1 MADPIMTPNS
11 LGDYLRARRALVS
24 PTDAGL
30 PPTGRRRVPGLRRE
44 EVAELVGLST
54 DYYVRLE
61 QGRADRPS
69 DEVLD
74 ALGRALLLGPA
85 ERAHL
90 RDLARPPRRAAAGAG
105 KETGAKGGA
114 ERGARGGAETLRPA
128 LRMVVEAMPLTPAVI
143 MNDRNDVLAWNALAA
158 ALLAD
163 FPRLPPRDRNMA
175 RRIFLD
181 PRAREVHL
189 DWDEAA
195 RTTVGIL
202 RMAAGRRPHDP
213 GLVRLVGELSLG
225 SGEFRTLWASHHVH
239 EKSHGA
245 KRFHHPAVGEVELA
259 YETFQAPG
267 ADHHLL
273 VVYTAAPDSPAER
286 ALRRLSGVAA
296 AATAGV
302 TAGAAAGAADGV
314 TAGGTAAGT
323 ATGAGAGASAA
334 GAGAAART
342 SAVTA
347 PNPA

>member
-1 MADPIMTPNS
+1 MADSIMTANS

-24 PTDAGL
+24 PGDVGL

-61 QGRADRPS
+61 QGRAERPS
-69 DEVLD
+69 EEVLA

-90 RDLARPPRRAAAGAG
+90 RDLARPQRRTAVRDGREAGRKAG
-105 KETGAKGGA
+105 QEAGRDSGKGPGE
-114 ERGARGGAETLRPA
+114 ERREGA
-128 LRMVVEAMPLTPAVI
+128 LRQALWLVVEAMPLTPAVI

-163 FPRLPPRDRNMA
+163 FPRLPPHERNMA

-181 PRAREVHL
+181 PRAREVHP

-195 RTTVGIL
+195 RTTVGVL

-213 GLVRLVGELSLG
+213 ELVRLIGELSLG
-225 SGEFRTLWASHHVH
+225 SAEFRTLWASRHVH
-239 EKSHGA
+239 EKSHGR
-245 KRFHHPAVGEVELA
+245 KLLHHPAVGEVELG

-267 ADHHLL
+267 PGRHLL
-273 VVYTAAPDSPAER
+273 VVYTAAPGSPAEQ
-286 ALRRLSGVAA
+286 ALRQL
-296 AATAGV
+296 
-302 TAGAAAGAADGV
+302 AGAAGIAGAAGLAGSAGIADIAGRAEADRADV
-314 TAGGTAAGT
+314 TAA
-323 ATGAGAGASAA
+323 
-334 GAGAAART
+334 
-342 SAVTA
+342 
-347 PNPA
+347 NPA

>member
-1 MADPIMTPNS
+1 MADSIMPPNS

-24 PTDAGL
+24 PRDAGL
-30 PPTGRRRVPGLRRE
+30 PATGHRRVPGLRRE

-74 ALGRALLLGPA
+74 ALGRALRLGPA
-85 ERAHL
+85 ERSHL
-90 RDLARPPRRAAAGAG
+90 RDLARPPRRALPRTRREP
-105 KETGAKGGA
+105 ETEVEPEA
-114 ERGARGGAETLRPA
+114 EAEVALRPA
-128 LRMVVEAMPLTPAVI
+128 LRQVVEAIPLTPAVL
-143 MNDRNDVLAWNALAA
+143 MNDRNDVLAWNGLAA

-163 FPRLPPRDRNMA
+163 FPRLPPHERNMA

-213 GLVRLVGELSLG
+213 ELIRLVGELSLG
-225 SGEFRTLWASHHVH
+225 SAEFRALWASRHVH
-239 EKSHGA
+239 EKSHGP
-245 KRFHHPAVGEVELA
+245 KRFHHPAVGEVKLD

-267 ADHHLL
+267 AGHHLL
-273 VVYTAAPDSPAER
+273 VVYTAAPGSPAEA
-286 ALRRLSGVAA
+286 ALRRLAA
-296 AATAGV
+296 L
-302 TAGAAAGAADGV
+302 
-314 TAGGTAAGT
+314 
-323 ATGAGAGASAA
+323 GASSGTVPNTPTGEAS
-334 GAGAAART
+334 
-342 SAVTA
+342 SA
-347 PNPA
+347 